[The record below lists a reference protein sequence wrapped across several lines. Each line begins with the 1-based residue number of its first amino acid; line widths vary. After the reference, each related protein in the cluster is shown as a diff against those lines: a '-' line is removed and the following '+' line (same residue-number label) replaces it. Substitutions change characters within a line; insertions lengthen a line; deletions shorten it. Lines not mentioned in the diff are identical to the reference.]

1 MDDPDFLTN
10 ALSVALGGG
19 AGGVTAWAVL
29 HTRLTAAE
37 ATISRMESAR
47 EALASALG
55 TKHEANAT
63 RIAQLEAGHAATGAT
78 LTAMTSSLARM
89 EASIERIGERMSA
102 FPNEVASMLGSVD
115 NRRRQ

>member
-37 ATISRMESAR
+37 ANINKMETS
-47 EALASALG
+47 LG
-55 TKHEANAT
+55 SKHEANAT
-63 RIAQLEAGHAATGAT
+63 RIAQLEVGYAGHSATMASVTST
-78 LTAMTSSLARM
+78 LSRM
-89 EASIERIGERMSA
+89 EANIERLGERMSA
-102 FPNEVASMLGSVD
+102 FPNEVASLLGD
-115 NRRRQ
+115 RRRP